1 MKRCWLFVLAF
12 LFTLWGCEKNEVSL
26 EQSESNF
33 IRGEVDREREKVS
46 WATPIREDGV
56 TKQDVVMPSMRIRG
70 NFAAYR
76 MGKTVYPYLPGFGS
90 LNTESLPSE
99 VLDLLDGFLATAA
112 VPPPESRTIDTDFL
126 HPDLEFLPHIMQYH
140 FTSLHPV
147 NRMIYGEPFV
157 LEEGYQIPVRFL
169 SDEMHTDT
177 NIFVSS
183 HELSYVI
190 DQIQFGSA
198 VENAAIS
205 D

>member
-1 MKRCWLFVLAF
+1 MKLCFVIF
-12 LFTLWGCEKNEVSL
+12 LFALSLVGCKKEKVAL
-26 EQSESNF
+26 AQSESNF
-33 IRGEVDREREKVS
+33 IRSEVDNERSKVT
-46 WATPIREDGV
+46 WTEPIRKDGLA
-56 TKQDVVMPSMRIRG
+56 KQELIMPSMRIRD

-76 MGKTVYPYLPGFGS
+76 IGKTVYPYLPGFGS
-90 LNTESLPSE
+90 LNTEILPSE
-99 VLDLLDGFLATAA
+99 VVDLLDGFLATAA
-112 VPPPESRTIDTDFL
+112 IPPPEDRSIDTDFL
-126 HPDLEFLPHIMQYH
+126 HPELEFLPHIMKFH
-140 FTSLHPV
+140 FTSLHPI